1 MTVSFPEMG
10 VIELVEDGGRKEES
24 RETSGWSRRVP
35 VTKLGKDTSTHH
47 HNASGFRHWQA
58 PLNSSS
64 TLESSLNHQ
73 WLRRRRIDTRCSLL
87 CTAIE

>member
-24 RETSGWSRRVP
+24 RETSAWSRWVA
-35 VTKLGKDTSTHH
+35 KLGKNTSTHH
-47 HNASGFRHWQA
+47 HNASGFRQA

-73 WLRRRRIDTRCSLL
+73 WLRRRRIDTRFSLL

>member
-1 MTVSFPEMG
+1 MTVSFPERG

-24 RETSGWSRRVP
+24 RETSAWSRRVA
-35 VTKLGKDTSTHH
+35 KLGKNTSTHH
-47 HNASGFRHWQA
+47 HNASGFRQAAA

-73 WLRRRRIDTRCSLL
+73 WLRRRRIDTRFSLL

>member
-1 MTVSFPEMG
+1 MTVSFPEIG

-24 RETSGWSRRVP
+24 RETSAWSRRVA
-35 VTKLGKDTSTHH
+35 KLGKNTSTHH

-58 PLNSSS
+58 PSS
-64 TLESSLNHQ
+64 TLESSLKHQ
-73 WLRRRRIDTRCSLL
+73 WLRRRRIDTRFSLL